1 MKKGLL
7 FGCTLAALLVL
18 VFSLLNSKESF
29 QMAGK
34 EMGKSVVEKEQNLKE
49 TKVQKATTAKVE
61 SRVQNSATVNAETES
76 NEEKTLVEDKFDSK
90 AEFNRITQE
99 AEVNVTALLETAK
112 QEVKVKKEGNMDL
125 SIIPIKYEAI
135 LKEKEKEADSQ
146 FKIFLDKLVSDMLEN
161 NLPASME
168 EEYKRE
174 YEQKKLDR
182 LLRLKEEIKK
192 HV

>member
-49 TKVQKATTAKVE
+49 TKVQEATTAKVE
-61 SRVQNSATVNAETES
+61 SRVHHSATVNAETES
-76 NEEKTLVEDKFDSK
+76 YEEKTLVEDKFESK

-99 AEVNVTALLETAK
+99 AEVTLTALLETAK
-112 QEVKVKKEGNMDL
+112 KEVKVKKEGNMDL

-146 FKIFLDKLVSDMLEN
+146 FKIFLDKLESDMLEN

-192 HV
+192 LV

>member
-7 FGCTLAALLVL
+7 FGFILAVLLLLV
-18 VFSLLNSKESF
+18 FTLLNSNESF
-29 QMAGK
+29 QMVGK
-34 EMGKSVVEKEQNLKE
+34 EAGKSVVEKEQNLKE
-49 TKVQKATTAKVE
+49 KKVQKVTTPKVE
-61 SRVQNSATVNAETES
+61 TRVQNSTTINGETES
-76 NEEKTLVEDKFDSK
+76 NEEKKLVEESK

-99 AEVNVTALLETAK
+99 AEENVTALLGTAK
-112 QEVKVKKEGNMDL
+112 KEVKVKKEDNMDL

-146 FKIFLDKLVSDMLEN
+146 FKVFLERLELDMHEN

-174 YEQKKLDR
+174 YKQKKLDR
-182 LLRLKEEIKK
+182 LLRLKEEINKL
-192 HV
+192 VM